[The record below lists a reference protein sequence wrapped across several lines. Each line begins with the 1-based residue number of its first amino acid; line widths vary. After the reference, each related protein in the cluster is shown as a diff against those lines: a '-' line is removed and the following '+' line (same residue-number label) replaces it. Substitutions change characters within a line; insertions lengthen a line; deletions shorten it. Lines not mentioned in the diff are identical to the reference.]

1 MDAEKSSRPTMQIHH
16 ERRESVASS
25 RPEVDAPP
33 AKYVSE
39 RRSLLDHMLIPFP
52 PVDVNER
59 WEQRK
64 RNVDSDYLAT

>member
-1 MDAEKSSRPTMQIHH
+1 MDVEKSSRPTMQIHH

-33 AKYVSE
+33 AKHVFE
-39 RRSLLDHMLIPFP
+39 CRTILDHMLIPFP

-59 WEQRK
+59 SEQRK
-64 RNVDSDYLAT
+64 RSVDSDSLAT